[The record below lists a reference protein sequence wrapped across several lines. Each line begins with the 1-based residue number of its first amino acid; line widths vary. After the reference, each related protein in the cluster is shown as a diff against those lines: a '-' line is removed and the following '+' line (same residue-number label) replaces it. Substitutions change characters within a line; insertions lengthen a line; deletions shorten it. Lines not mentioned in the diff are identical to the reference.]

1 MILPDI
7 LQLPGPITWRD
18 VIDVLAV
25 AIVVYNLL
33 LLIRGTRAVQML
45 LGILLVGAVYY
56 VARVAELPTLRRILE
71 SLLIFLPFAIIVLF
85 QHEIRRALAS
95 FGRNPLWGFSRSEQ
109 VASTFNEIVLAAT
122 TLSSR
127 RVGALIVVE
136 RLDGLRTYVENG
148 IVLDAVVSYDL
159 LINIFSP
166 DTPLHD
172 GAVII
177 QGDRIAAAASF
188 LPLTLNPELSKDFGT
203 RHRAA
208 LGISEET
215 DAVAVVVSE
224 ETGVISLAFDGELV
238 RGLDPKS
245 LRNDLYK
252 YLISDLKPETA
263 AARGRSA
270 A

>member
-1 MILPDI
+1 MLPEAFE
-7 LQLPGPITWRD
+7 LPFAVPWRD
-18 VIDVLAV
+18 LIDILAV

-45 LGILLVGAVYY
+45 LGILFVGGVYY
-56 VARVAELPTLRRILE
+56 VSRVAELSTLRRLLE

-95 FGRNPLWGFSRSEQ
+95 FGRNPLWGFSRTQQ
-109 VASTFNEIVLAAT
+109 VESTFHEIVLAAT
-122 TLSSR
+122 SLSSR
-127 RVGALIVVE
+127 RIGALIVIE

-148 IVLDAVVSYDL
+148 IAIDAVVSYDL
-159 LINIFSP
+159 LINIF
-166 DTPLHD
+166 TPGTALHD
-172 GAVII
+172 GAVIV
-177 QGDRIAAAASF
+177 QGDRVAAASSF
-188 LPLTLNPELSKDFGT
+188 LPLSLNPELSKDFGT

-252 YLISDLKPETA
+252 YLISDLKPEKTGAKRRA
-263 AARGRSA
+263 AA
-270 A
+270 